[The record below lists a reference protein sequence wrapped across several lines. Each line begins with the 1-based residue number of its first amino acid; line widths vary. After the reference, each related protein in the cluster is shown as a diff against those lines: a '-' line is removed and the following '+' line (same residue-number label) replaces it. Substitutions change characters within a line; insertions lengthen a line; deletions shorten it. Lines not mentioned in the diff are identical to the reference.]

1 MVDPTQRYDARQ
13 ALAHEWFR
21 VEVPTGNNRGL
32 GSVIHELRTF
42 NNQRKGIIK
51 QGYLSKQGHIIRNWK
66 KRSFVLM
73 RDELR
78 YYKSETEKKPQG
90 KIEIGTIVTYVYSV
104 SLVHHG
110 LSSSSSFS
118 FSSSSSFSFS
128 LTIIIIILLDNSI
141 HSSLALKTIPMMKMD
156 LLLKPIQAK
165 TTRSMLSV

>member
-1 MVDPTQRYDARQ
+1 MVDPTQRYDAKQ
-13 ALAHEWFR
+13 VLAHDWFM
-21 VEVPTGNNRGL
+21 VEVPAGRSKEL

-90 KIEIGTIVTYVYSV
+90 KIRMEDIVE
-104 SLVHHG
+104 
-110 LSSSSSFS
+110 
-118 FSSSSSFSFS
+118 
-128 LTIIIIILLDNSI
+128 
-141 HSSLALKTIPMMKMD
+141 
-156 LLLKPIQAK
+156 
-165 TTRSMLSV
+165 